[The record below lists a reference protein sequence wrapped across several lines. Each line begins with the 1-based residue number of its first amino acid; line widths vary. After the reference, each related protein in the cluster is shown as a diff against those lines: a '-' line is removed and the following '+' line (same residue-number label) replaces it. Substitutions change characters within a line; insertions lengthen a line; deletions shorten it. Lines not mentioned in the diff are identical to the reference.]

1 MSGITLIN
9 IDKCTGTEAKREKRG
24 GIDGG
29 RGGGRKRERER
40 ERECF
45 LLRSC
50 MSTPV
55 VTIAPDYLLNDMSRQ
70 VN

>member
-1 MSGITLIN
+1 MG
-9 IDKCTGTEAKREKRG
+9 EEREKG
-24 GIDGG
+24 
-29 RGGGRKRERER
+29 RERER
-40 ERECF
+40 ERQRERKCF

-50 MSTPV
+50 LSTPV